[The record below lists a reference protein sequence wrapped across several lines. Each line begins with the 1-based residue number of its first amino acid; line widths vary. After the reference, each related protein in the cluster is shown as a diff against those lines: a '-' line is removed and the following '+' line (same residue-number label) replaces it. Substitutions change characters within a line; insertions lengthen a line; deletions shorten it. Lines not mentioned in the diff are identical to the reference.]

1 MNHTTTP
8 ACAADDE
15 GRRCTREPVMLRPV
29 ALCEPHRIEIALAVV
44 PVVLRDQLA
53 AAQESLTAP
62 APRSELV
69 ATAVAVDV
77 DGLLHGVHNSIV
89 YFLAN
94 GGRVKIGYTTNLKSR
109 IGSLALRNDA
119 LLLALQGGPDL
130 ERALHSHFAAYRDG
144 STEWF
149 ELSPEIF
156 RFIAAPHPSA
166 TTVAAPVATAVGML
180 EGPKQ
185 ANKRALAMLAAE
197 LYATDP
203 PPSKRRFREA
213 MRSEMNARGL
223 TGGWDLIDGLY
234 AREKTLAEDG
244 ETS

>member
-1 MNHTTTP
+1 MNHTTNP

-44 PVVLRDQLA
+44 PVLLRDQLA

-77 DGLLHGVHNSIV
+77 EGLLHGVHDSVV

-109 IGSLALRNDA
+109 LGSLALRRGA
-119 LLLALQGGPDL
+119 ALLALQGGPEL

-156 RFIAAPHPSA
+156 RYIAAPHPAA
-166 TTVAAPVATAVGML
+166 TAVAGQPEPVAETVAADARPTDPAALRRAVRRLNRQSVKDTGRPVAVSVL
-180 EGPKQ
+180 
-185 ANKRALAMLAAE
+185 RAE
-197 LYATDP
+197 LGL
-203 PPSKRRFREA
+203 SRREA
-213 MRSEMNARGL
+213 TALRRAVVEEGSQ
-223 TGGWDLIDGLY
+223 
-234 AREKTLAEDG
+234 
-244 ETS
+244 S

>member
-1 MNHTTTP
+1 MNYTATP

-77 DGLLHGVHNSIV
+77 DNLLGGVHDSVV

-109 IGSLALRNDA
+109 LGSLALRRSA
-119 LLLALQGGPDL
+119 ALLALQGGPEL

-156 RFIAAPHPSA
+156 RYIAAPHPTA
-166 TTVAAPVATAVGML
+166 TTVAEPVEPVAEPVATDARPADAAALRRAVRRL
-180 EGPKQ
+180 
-185 ANKRALAMLAAE
+185 NRRAVKDTGRPVAIGVLRAE
-197 LYATDP
+197 L
-203 PPSKRRFREA
+203 SLSRREA
-213 MRSEMNARGL
+213 TALR
-223 TGGWDLIDGLY
+223 
-234 AREKTLAEDG
+234 REILG
-244 ETS
+244 EAGS

>member
-1 MNHTTTP
+1 MNHTTNP

-44 PVVLRDQLA
+44 PVLLRDQLA

-77 DGLLHGVHNSIV
+77 DGLLGGVHDSVV

-109 IGSLALRNDA
+109 LGSLALRRGA
-119 LLLALQGGPDL
+119 ALLALQGGPEL

-156 RFIAAPHPSA
+156 RYIAAPHPA
-166 TTVAAPVATAVGML
+166 ATAVA
-180 EGPKQ
+180 EPVEPV
-185 ANKRALAMLAAE
+185 AEPVAAE
-197 LYATDP
+197 ARPTDP
-203 PPSKRRFREA
+203 AALRRAVRRLNRHAVKDTGRPVAISVLRAELGLSRREA
-213 MRSEMNARGL
+213 TALRRAVVEEGSQ
-223 TGGWDLIDGLY
+223 
-234 AREKTLAEDG
+234 
-244 ETS
+244 S